1 MHLTTKQNMTHIEQ
15 LHLEA
20 INDTEYELI
29 KHSAIYQIDKDKAA
43 SKSAA
48 ITKQIAIEFAKF
60 IDDNSDEPQFDLV
73 QWTYESWFEEFL
85 KSKQPND
92 GIQTS

>member
-1 MHLTTKQNMTHIEQ
+1 MNYIEQ
-15 LHLEA
+15 LHLDA

-43 SKSAA
+43 SKSAE
-48 ITKQIAIEFAKF
+48 ITKQIAIEFAKWADRLALTG
-60 IDDNSDEPQFDLV
+60 ICESD
-73 QWTYESWFEEFL
+73 FEEFL

-92 GIQTS
+92 GIQTD